1 MRPSRPPSA
10 SRFLAPLFVAPLL
23 AVLAAT
29 APLARAAQEPTPAP
43 VEPQHV
49 PAVTKPGSDRL
60 QPMDV
65 FGLEWASDPEIAPD
79 GRQIAYLRNSM
90 DVMKDRRRSQIW
102 LLDAESGDMRPLTTG
117 QGEFAPR
124 WSPDGKRLVYAAT
137 DGESV
142 QLFMRWMDNGATTR
156 LAQLQRPPAGV
167 AWSPDGKTLA
177 FTMLVAEHVDPI
189 AKMPEKPAGAEWAK
203 PPKVITRTVFRAD
216 GEGYLEE
223 GFSQVFVLPAEG
235 GTPRQIS
242 SGAFHHEAQPVWT
255 PDGKYLLIS
264 ANRHENWEKEPMD
277 SEIYE
282 IAVGD
287 GAIRALTSRKGPDH
301 SPAISPDGRLI
312 AYLGFDD
319 KYQGYQVTHLYVM
332 NRDGSGS
339 RLVAGGY
346 DRDIER
352 PQWSRD
358 GKRIYFATADKGNGK
373 IGWVAAD
380 GSSGNKPEILAS
392 DLGGGDLGR
401 PYGGGTY
408 SFANGPAA
416 GAGGR
421 IAYTWTRP
429 TQPPEVAIASAGNG
443 GGNGAKA
450 SVLTHL
456 NDDLFTG
463 KQIADTEEIWVESS
477 VDHRRIQGWI
487 MKPPGFDPAKKY
499 PMILEI
505 HGGPFADY
513 GDRFGMEMQLYA
525 AAGYVVVYSN
535 PRGSTSYGEE
545 FGNLIHHAY
554 PGNDYDDLMSIT
566 DAVVGRGYVDKDN
579 LFVTGGS
586 GGGVLTAWIVGK
598 TTRFRAAVSA
608 KPVINWTSF
617 VLTSDSPNFFYKYWF
632 SAPPWEHP
640 EEYQKRSP
648 LTYVGNVRTPTMLL
662 TGEADYRTPISESEQ
677 FYEALKLRGIDTA
690 LVRVPDASHE
700 MIGRPSWLIAKSA
713 HILGW
718 FEKYRKATVADQ
730 KAAG

>member
-1 MRPSRPPSA
+1 MRPFRHSA
-10 SRFLAPLFVAPLL
+10 SRLSAPLL
-23 AVLAAT
+23 AALALAAT
-29 APLARAAQEPTPAP
+29 VLPARAAQEPTPAP
-43 VEPQHV
+43 VQPQHV
-49 PAVTKPGSDRL
+49 PAVTRPLADRL

-79 GRQIAYLRNSM
+79 GKQIAFLRNSM
-90 DVMKDRRRSQIW
+90 DVMKDRQRSQIW
-102 LLDAESGDMRPLTTG
+102 ILDAESGEARPLTSG

-124 WSPDGKRLVYAAT
+124 WSPDGKRLAYAAH
-137 DGESV
+137 DGDSV
-142 QLFMRWMDNGATTR
+142 QLFVRWMDNGATTR
-156 LAQLQRPPAGV
+156 LAQLQRPPSGV
-167 AWSPDGKTLA
+167 AWSPDGKTIA
-177 FTMLVAEHVDPI
+177 FTMLVPEHAEPL
-189 AKMPEKPAGAEWAK
+189 AKMPEKPEGAEWAK
-203 PPKVITRTVFRAD
+203 PPKVITHVVYRAD

-223 GFSQVFVLPAEG
+223 GFSQVFVVPAEG

-242 SGAFHHEAQPVWT
+242 SGPFNHEARPVWT
-255 PDGKYLLIS
+255 PDGKFLLLS
-264 ANRHENWEKEPMD
+264 ANRHDNWEREPLD

-287 GAIRALTSRKGPDH
+287 GALRALTSRKGPDH
-301 SPAISPDGRLI
+301 DPAISPDGRFV

-319 KYQGYQVTHLYVM
+319 RYQGYQVTHLYVM

-339 RLVAGGY
+339 HVLTGGY

-352 PQWSRD
+352 PQWSKD
-358 GKRIYFATADKGNGK
+358 GKRIYFATADRGNGK

-380 GSSGNKPEILAS
+380 GSSGSKPEIVAS

-408 SFANGPAA
+408 SIA
-416 GAGGR
+416 AGGR

-429 TQPPEVAIASAGNG
+429 ERPPEVALAG
-443 GGNGAKA
+443 GAKA
-450 SVLTHL
+450 AVLTHL

-463 KQIADTEEIWVESS
+463 KQISGAEEIWVESS

-535 PRGSTSYGEE
+535 PRGSTGYGEE

-598 TTRFRAAVSA
+598 TSRFRAAVSA
-608 KPVINWTSF
+608 KPVINWASF
-617 VLTSDSPNFFYKYWF
+617 VLTSDSPNFFYRYWF
-632 SAPPWEHP
+632 SSAPWEHP

-648 LTYVGNVRTPTMLL
+648 ITYVGNVQTPTMLL

-690 LVRVPDASHE
+690 LVRIPDASHE
-700 MIGRPSWLIAKSA
+700 MIGRPSWLITKSA

-718 FEKYRKATVADQ
+718 FEKYRKAPAADQ

>member
-1 MRPSRPPSA
+1 
-10 SRFLAPLFVAPLL
+10 
-23 AVLAAT
+23 
-29 APLARAAQEPTPAP
+29 
-43 VEPQHV
+43 
-49 PAVTKPGSDRL
+49 
-60 QPMDV
+60 
-65 FGLEWASDPEIAPD
+65 
-79 GRQIAYLRNSM
+79 
-90 DVMKDRRRSQIW
+90 
-102 LLDAESGDMRPLTTG
+102 
-117 QGEFAPR
+117 
-124 WSPDGKRLVYAAT
+124 
-137 DGESV
+137 
-142 QLFMRWMDNGATTR
+142 
-156 LAQLQRPPAGV
+156 
-167 AWSPDGKTLA
+167 
-177 FTMLVAEHVDPI
+177 
-189 AKMPEKPAGAEWAK
+189 
-203 PPKVITRTVFRAD
+203 VFRAD

-408 SFANGPAA
+408 SIANGPAA

-718 FEKYRKATVADQ
+718 FEKYRKAPAADQ